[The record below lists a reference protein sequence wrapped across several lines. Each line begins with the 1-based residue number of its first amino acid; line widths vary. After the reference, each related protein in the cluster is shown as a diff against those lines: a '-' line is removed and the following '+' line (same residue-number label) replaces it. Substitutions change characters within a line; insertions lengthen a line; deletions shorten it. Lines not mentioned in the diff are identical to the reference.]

1 MRVKSYNSISKN
13 NGDHQ
18 RGSVRIYL
26 SLRMKLDNKMRI
38 ISMLIDVPD
47 MLTKQVSDG

>member
-1 MRVKSYNSISKN
+1 MVITR
-13 NGDHQ
+13 GAALEF